1 MKFKKIIAVSLASL
15 CMITGFSGAATVKA
29 DQVETPYLSLGAD
42 LDASEKATVLD
53 LLDVDE
59 NKLDDYIVVTVTNQ
73 EEHDYL
79 GAYLDDS
86 LIGTRALSSVVVEH
100 RPKGTGIDVKTNN
113 ITYCTTGMYQN
124 ALVTAGVKNAEI
136 RVAGP
141 YNITGT
147 AALVGAMKAYSAMTG
162 KSIEPENATA
172 ATEELITTS
181 ELGESIGDQTQAE
194 NLIGAVKD
202 IIVSEDITNPEKIQ
216 AVIEDTAE
224 ELRVSL
230 SPEDIEKIKSLMK
243 KISELDLDVEALKE
257 QAKDL
262 YKRLENLDLNLNLN
276 IDKEEVKGFLD
287 TLLSWFQKAFEQ
299 LKSWLAN

>member
-1 MKFKKIIAVSLASL
+1 MKFKKIIAATLASVCIL
-15 CMITGFSGAATVKA
+15 TGFLQTAPVLA
-29 DQVETPYLSLGAD
+29 DQVEAPYLSLGAD
-42 LDASEKATVLD
+42 LNASEKATVLD
-53 LLDVDE
+53 LLDVDADQ
-59 NKLDDYIVVTVTNQ
+59 LDNYIVVTVTNQ

-86 LIGTRALSSVVVEH
+86 LIGTRALSSVVVER
-100 RPKGTGIDVKTNN
+100 RPKGEGISVKTNN

-124 ALVTAGVKNAEI
+124 ALVTAGLKNAEI

-141 YNITGT
+141 FAITGT

-162 KSIEPENATA
+162 ESIQPENATA

-181 ELGESIGDQTQAE
+181 ELGEAIGDQTQAE

-202 IIVSEDITNPEKIQ
+202 IIVSEEITSPEKIQ

-224 ELRVSL
+224 DLKISL
-230 SPEDIEKIKSLMK
+230 TQEDLEKIKGLMK
-243 KISELDLDVEALKE
+243 KISSLDLDVQALKE

-262 YKRLENLDLNLNLN
+262 YERLENLNLNLN

-287 TLLSWFQKAFEQ
+287 TILSWFQKALEQ
-299 LKSWLAN
+299 IREWLAN